1 MSDAPGSV
9 PPAGEAERDEI
20 VAQLKRELAA
30 QTEKAALY
38 EKANGVFEDRE
49 RARVSAF
56 QTEAQF
62 FMKEWAQEEI
72 NKHHSGTSLGAD
84 IAPLSTWADEY
95 TQKKDITSQGPL
107 AAVSYV
113 ASKGIKRLRDE
124 ASQLSTVQES
134 LANTMKENEE
144 LKQGKDKLQRDYDE
158 AIQLANERQKGL
170 EVLQGKLAEAGLM
183 AQHEKFDFSKLTSR
197 EESAADAATTKPAE
211 PHAAG
216 TPALETVKAE
226 ASKAAGASSSRANPL
241 DTGGDLLEGLLAR
254 SSAGLR
260 MGASGTQHAWLGSAG
275 GEGNLIASL
284 TAAGY

>member
-9 PPAGEAERDEI
+9 PPAGDTERDEI
-20 VAQLKRELAA
+20 VAQLKRELAQ

-56 QTEAQF
+56 QSEAQF
-62 FMKEWAQEEI
+62 FMKEWAQDEI
-72 NKHHSGTSLGAD
+72 NKHHSGTSLAAD
-84 IAPLSTWADEY
+84 IAPLSTWADEF

-107 AAVSYV
+107 AAMSYV

-124 ASQLSTVQES
+124 ASQLTTVQES

-197 EESAADAATTKPAE
+197 EESDATTKPAE

-241 DTGGDLLEGLLAR
+241 DSRGDLLEGLLAR

-260 MGASGTQHAWLGSAG
+260 MGASGTQHAWLGSAN